1 MQEKF
6 EGVLPAEP
14 KFLGATN
21 NDDFNLMG
29 LFFNPKRK
37 KLPMF
42 ATNLAARLAE
52 AGFPTVTLYEKDK
65 DGPFFSRIN
74 SLLVLGGDGT
84 VLRVAAYAANKGI
97 PLIGVNCG
105 TLGYL
110 SEYES
115 DTESIDRLIS
125 ALKRNDFV
133 CDDRT
138 LISVTVRGETYT
150 ALNDIVVQRTSFR
163 NDVHKVV
170 KLKTYVGGMYLDTFV
185 ADGLIAA
192 TPTGSTAY
200 FLSAGGNILA
210 PDVKAIAL
218 APVCAH
224 TLTSRPV
231 ILSDN
236 EEIEIVVGDG
246 ANPVVICDGKQVAH
260 LKRGE
265 KILIRKHEKHLRF
278 MREPSWN
285 FYSALQK
292 KLNNGEN
299 R

>member
-1 MQEKF
+1 MHEN
-6 EGVLPAEP
+6 AEVIP
-14 KFLGATN
+14 NKGTEQMDVSADSSFALTGI
-21 NDDFNLMG
+21 FY
-29 LFFNPKRK
+29 NPKRK
-37 KLPMF
+37 KMSDF
-42 ATNLAARLAE
+42 AANFAAKLAAS
-52 AGFPTVTLYEKDK
+52 GFPSISFSEKYQNMRFLPRVK
-65 DGPFFSRIN
+65 R
-74 SLLVLGGDGT
+74 LLVLGGDGT
-84 VLRVAAYAANKGI
+84 VLRVASTVADYAI
-97 PLIGVNCG
+97 PVIGVNCG

-115 DTESIDRLIS
+115 DNESVDRLIA
-125 ALKRNDFV
+125 ALKRDDFV
-133 CDDRT
+133 FDDRT
-138 LISVTVRGETYT
+138 LLSVTVRGETFL

-170 KLKTYVGGMYLDTFV
+170 KLKTFVGGMYLDTFV
-185 ADGLIAA
+185 ADGLIAS

-210 PDVKAIAL
+210 PDVQAIAL

-231 ILSDN
+231 VLSDR
-236 EEIEIVVGDG
+236 EEIEIVVDDG

-265 KILIRKHEKHLRF
+265 KITIRKHDKNLRF
-278 MREPSWN
+278 LREPSWN
-285 FYSALQK
+285 FYSTLQK